1 MADIRTTTQEF
12 AASGSLKN
20 PQEILTAE
28 ELTSFPLQETV
39 VFLQKKIDELIT
51 EVNTLKNS

>member
-28 ELTSFPLQETV
+28 ELNTHLQETV
-39 VFLQKKIDELIT
+39 VFLQKKIDELIV

>member
-28 ELTSFPLQETV
+28 ELTFPLQETV
-39 VFLQKKIDELIT
+39 VFLQKKIDELIA
-51 EVNTLKNS
+51 EVNILKNS

>member
-28 ELTSFPLQETV
+28 ELTFPLQETV
-39 VFLQKKIDELIT
+39 VFLQKKIDELIV

>member
-12 AASGSLKN
+12 AVSGSLKN

-28 ELTSFPLQETV
+28 ELNTHLQETV
-39 VFLQKKIDELIT
+39 VFLQKKIDQLIT
-51 EVNTLKNS
+51 EVNILKNS

>member
-12 AASGSLKN
+12 AVSGSLKN

-28 ELTSFPLQETV
+28 ELNTHLQETV
-39 VFLQKKIDELIT
+39 VFLQKKIDELIV

>member
-20 PQEILTAE
+20 PQGILTAE
-28 ELTSFPLQETV
+28 ELTFPLQETV
-39 VFLQKKIDELIT
+39 VFLQKKIDELIV
-51 EVNTLKNS
+51 EVNILKNS